1 MRIRITLRK
10 GELEALL
17 RRLKAAYRAG
27 NLWLVRRI
35 HALLDIILDGKTFAE
50 VAELL
55 GLSEQTI
62 RNYVNSFILKRL
74 DSLKRKRPCG
84 RPRK

>member
-1 MRIRITLRK
+1 MRIRIMLRK

-17 RRLKAAYRAG
+17 RHLKAAYRAG
-27 NLWLVRRI
+27 NLWLVRQI
-35 HALLDIILDGKTFAE
+35 HALLDIILDRKTFAE

-62 RNYVNSFILKRL
+62 RNYVNNFILNRL
-74 DSLKRKRPCG
+74 DSLKRKRPSG
-84 RPRK
+84 